1 MILITWENSRREILF
16 VIDARSV
23 LFQGAKK
30 PDISHGGENTM
41 FTHHV
46 AL

>member
-1 MILITWENSRREILF
+1 MILITWKNARTENLF
-16 VIDARSV
+16 VIDARSI
-23 LFQGAKK
+23 LLQGAKK
-30 PDISHGGENTM
+30 PDISHREENTM